1 MAKKAMKKDFFP
13 ITHSQ
18 LSVQTMMKM
27 LALLVLLAFMA
38 GCVSNPPQT
47 PPAQTVPNAS
57 GAQENH
63 SSTSNG
69 SLSNETQALQNE
81 STGET
86 AENITQP
93 TQENQSAG
101 LNASAGNETV
111 PGQQVPLTI
120 NQSSNI
126 TVASFNIQIFGESKR
141 SKPGVMSVLT
151 SIARRFDVMAIEEL
165 RDDTET
171 TLPLYLSQI
180 NSLPG
185 PVYNATM
192 SPRLGRTVSKEN
204 YAFIYD
210 TATVRLLGSYT
221 FVDPPAG
228 SSIDIFQR
236 EPFVARFN
244 TTNGFDFVLI
254 VLHNE
259 PDTTPQELAAL
270 PLVLDDARKHFP
282 DETDFIMLGD
292 MNADCT
298 YLSTAEESALALHNA
313 SFTWVVP
320 DTADTTT
327 KSTDCA
333 YDRMILAGNA
343 SSHFTGQ
350 WGILRFDQ
358 LYGLNQSATEAVS
371 DHYPI
376 WAVFGS
382 G

>member
-1 MAKKAMKKDFFP
+1 MAKKAIEKDSFP
-13 ITHSQ
+13 ITHKP
-18 LSVQTMMKM
+18 LSAKTATMI
-27 LALLVLLAFMA
+27 LALAVLLACMA
-38 GCVSNPPQT
+38 GCVSN

-57 GAQENH
+57 GTQENH
-63 SSTSNG
+63 S
-69 SLSNETQALQNE
+69 
-81 STGET
+81 
-86 AENITQP
+86 
-93 TQENQSAG
+93 
-101 LNASAGNETV
+101 AGNGTV
-111 PGQQVPLTI
+111 PGQQVPSTI
-120 NQSSNI
+120 NQSNI

-171 TLPLYLSQI
+171 TLPLYVSQI
-180 NSLPG
+180 NALPG

-192 SPRLGRTVSKEN
+192 SPRLGRTASKEN

-228 SSIDIFQR
+228 TSMDLFQR

-244 TTNGFDFVLI
+244 TTSGFDFVLI
-254 VLHNE
+254 VLHSE

-298 YLSTAEESALALHNA
+298 YLSAAEESALALHNA
-313 SFTWVVP
+313 SFAWVVP

-333 YDRMILAGNA
+333 YDRMILAGDA
-343 SSHFTGQ
+343 SSHFTDQ

-371 DHYPI
+371 DHYPV
-376 WAVFGS
+376 WASFRN
-382 G
+382 